1 MSVIKFNSNST
12 WQSAFTFDHVN
23 CLIVCRG
30 PIRMETMK
38 VFKELGANFGI
49 LLSEKDSIV
58 YPQTLAP
65 ELRAISNRREQVH
78 HVRDYIGATK
88 EERL

>member
-1 MSVIKFNSNST
+1 
-12 WQSAFTFDHVN
+12 
-23 CLIVCRG
+23 
-30 PIRMETMK
+30 MESME
-38 VFKELGANFGI
+38 VLNGLGANFGI

-78 HVRDYIGATK
+78 HVPDYEGTTK
-88 EERL
+88 EE

>member
-1 MSVIKFNSNST
+1 
-12 WQSAFTFDHVN
+12 
-23 CLIVCRG
+23 
-30 PIRMETMK
+30 METMK
-38 VFKELGANFGI
+38 VLKELGANFGF

-78 HVRDYIGATK
+78 HVPDYMGATK
-88 EERL
+88 EERLKRIEQKRKISLLSKKNAVNNNLYYLQRLQL

>member
-1 MSVIKFNSNST
+1 
-12 WQSAFTFDHVN
+12 
-23 CLIVCRG
+23 
-30 PIRMETMK
+30 METMK

-65 ELRAISNRREQVH
+65 ELRAISNRRKQVH
-78 HVRDYIGATK
+78 HVPDYIGATK
-88 EERL
+88 EERLKRIKQIINICKNTGTLIYSPVMDLWQKMPSS